1 MGFSQYLPGF
11 LQVLRVEH
19 GLSENTCS
27 AYRGDVHAFLEVLSV
42 SETVTADDIRAYVRY
57 LGNQGYAPASVQ
69 RKIAATKRFCRYLYI
84 QGVLSSDVSV
94 EIVVRATPRAL
105 PVGVFESVM
114 RELLAQ
120 PDGTD
125 RYRHRDQ
132 ALLSLMY
139 GAGLRVSEVCAL
151 KLAQVGLGESWIRVV
166 GKGNKE
172 RLVPVPDSVGT
183 LLQSYIQTSRA
194 AIRLADRV
202 PWVFLSRGGQALS
215 RQAVFQIVR
224 KYATRMGVLG
234 MHPHQLRHAFATH
247 LLNRDANV
255 RDVQVCL
262 GHARLST
269 TQKYLSVS
277 TAHMRRMYDNA
288 HPLSPAPGGADL
300 DAERIV

>member
-1 MGFSQYLPGF
+1 MPLSQYMSGF

-27 AYRGDVHAFLEVLSV
+27 AYRGDVLSFFKLLSV
-42 SETVTADDIRAYVRY
+42 AETVTSDDIRAYVRY
-57 LGNQGYAPASVQ
+57 LGNQGYSPASVQ

-84 QGVLSSDVSV
+84 QGVLSSDIAV
-94 EIVVRATPRAL
+94 EIVVRATPRPL
-105 PVGVFESVM
+105 PVGIFESVM
-114 RELLAQ
+114 REFLAQ
-120 PDGTD
+120 PSPMD
-125 RYRHRDQ
+125 RYQQRDH

-151 KLAQVGLGESWIRVV
+151 KLSQVGLGESWIRVV

-172 RLVPVPDSVGT
+172 RLVPIPDSVGT
-183 LLQSYIQTSRA
+183 ILQTYMQTARSD
-194 AIRLADRV
+194 IRLADRV
-202 PWVFLSRGGQALS
+202 SWVFLSRGGQAMS

-224 KYATRMGVLG
+224 KYAARMGVDG

-288 HPLSPAPGGADL
+288 HPLSSVKKGADL
-300 DAERIV
+300 GPERTV